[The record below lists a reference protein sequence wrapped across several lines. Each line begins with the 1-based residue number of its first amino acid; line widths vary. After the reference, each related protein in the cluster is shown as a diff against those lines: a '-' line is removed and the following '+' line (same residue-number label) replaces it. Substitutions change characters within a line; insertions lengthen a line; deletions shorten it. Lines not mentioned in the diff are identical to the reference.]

1 MNNKILTV
9 VSLCILALVSV
20 SSGGIV
26 KSNVGGREI
35 GFIAQ
40 EEDNPIPYITDGLI
54 AMWDG
59 EWNTGVGIHDD
70 SATVWK
76 DLTGNRSHDFILVS
90 GNYVWE
96 DKALFGL
103 ERSTGRLG
111 SLNISSLGE
120 VGTIECVVNPGYGH
134 DNVEFQ
140 NGIILEGAFNAGTI
154 VLRVRGYASRKC
166 CQILSTKH
174 NVPFYSTY
182 GYGTRAEDRI
192 ISYGATIEGNET
204 DFCFLDGFASQTY
217 RFVEWFAQSSFIILG
232 AYRISDERY
241 PFYGPIYCIRIYSRK
256 LSSEEIA
263 YNFQIDQERFGIE

>member
-9 VSLCILALVSV
+9 VSLCILALCSV

-35 GFIAQ
+35 GFIEQ

-120 VGTIECVVNPGYGH
+120 VGTVECVVNLGYGH
-134 DNVEFQ
+134 DNVAFQ
-140 NGIILEGAFNAGTI
+140 NGVILEGAYNSGTI
-154 VLRVRGYASRKC
+154 AVRGVGYASGKC
-166 CQILSTKH
+166 CQILSGVH
-174 NVPFYSTY
+174 YVPWFLSP
-182 GYGTRAEDRI
+182 GYNTRAEDRI
-192 ISYGATIEGNET
+192 ISFGSTIQSGDT
-204 DFCFLDGFASQTY
+204 DFCFFNGEASKTY
-217 RFVEWFAQSSFIILG
+217 NYNSTWKTSSTIILG
-232 AYRISDERY
+232 AYRIGDERY